1 MLYCKNIKNQNI
13 VLDLFPFEAI
23 VVGSGSTGGMA
34 ALTLAQQ
41 GIKVLILE
49 AGPQITRQEAQS
61 SEPKDTLNRISSL
74 ISKKHNNQI
83 QHPGYWKNNPNLYA
97 NEKLYPYINPK
108 NKPFLWTQGKQLG
121 GRSLTWGGITLR
133 LAPSDFNSSLD
144 DGFGPNWPI
153 TYDDLSMHYDY
164 IENFNGIY
172 GKKDNI
178 KQVPD
183 GNYIGEISLTNSE
196 KYFGDQIKSK
206 LNYPFIQS
214 RGFDR
219 NSSVKEKDWP
229 KSSSI
234 GSSLKKAIETG
245 NVQILSNHLV
255 ESFETNKETE
265 RATKVLIV
273 NTNNGIKKELD
284 CDLIFLCAS
293 TISTLRILLNSE
305 KNYKSSGFIDGS
317 GKLGKYLMDHVSIS
331 RFFSIPNSDN
341 FSHKKNNSST
351 LSGAGSF
358 FIPFGS
364 ELPNEFKVNF
374 IRGYGIWGA
383 IDRLGIPKFL
393 QKSPDET
400 IGFLISHGE
409 VLPRCSNKVELS
421 NKGDQWD
428 IPIPKIEFE
437 WSNNELNMCKHMASS
452 MKKAIEASGGKIKN
466 IQEIINIP
474 FLKLLDK
481 NSVAFSENAP
491 PPGYYIHEVGGAPMG
506 LSEEHSVLD
515 KWNRLWRCKNVF
527 VIDGACW
534 PTSSW
539 QSPTLTMMA
548 LSRRACLGIKKLI

>member
-1 MLYCKNIKNQNI
+1 MLYCINIKNQNI

-41 GIKVLILE
+41 GIKVLIIE
-49 AGPQITRQEAQS
+49 AGPQIKRNEAYS
-61 SEPKDTLNRISSL
+61 SEPKDTFNRISSL
-74 ISKKHNNQI
+74 LSKRHNNQI

-97 NEKLYPYINPK
+97 DEKIYPYINPK
-108 NKPFLWTQGKQLG
+108 NKPFLWTQGKQYG

-133 LAPSDFNSSLD
+133 LAPSDFNSALN

-153 TYDDLSMHYDY
+153 TYEELRSHYDY

-172 GKKDNI
+172 GRKDNI

-183 GNYIGEISLTNSE
+183 GKYIGEIPLTNSE
-196 KYFGDQIKSK
+196 NFFGDQIKSK

-219 NSSVKEKDWP
+219 NSSVKEKNWP

-255 ESFETNKETE
+255 EAFHTNKETE
-265 RATKVLIV
+265 RATKIKIV
-273 NTNNGIKKELD
+273 NTINGTKKELD
-284 CDLIFLCAS
+284 CELIFLCAS
-293 TISTLRILLNSE
+293 TIATLRILLNSE
-305 KNYKSSGFIDGS
+305 KNYKSSGFVDSS

-331 RFFSIPNSDN
+331 RFFSIPDSNSSSN
-341 FSHKKNNSST
+341 QKNNSAK

-358 FIPFGS
+358 FIPFGTK
-364 ELPNEFKVNF
+364 LPNELEVNF
-374 IRGYGIWGA
+374 LRGYGIWGA
-383 IDRLGIPKFL
+383 INRLGIPKFL
-393 QKSPDET
+393 QKSPNES

-409 VLPRCSNKVELS
+409 VLPRPSNKVELS
-421 NKGDQWD
+421 SKRDQWD

-437 WSNNELNMCKHMASS
+437 WSNNELKMCEHMCHT
-452 MKKAIEASGGKIKN
+452 MEKAIKASGGTIK
-466 IQEIINIP
+466 EISDIVNIP
-474 FLKLLDK
+474 FLKFLNK
-481 NSVAFSENAP
+481 ESAAFAGGTP

-506 LSEEHSVLD
+506 LNEEQSVLD

>member
-1 MLYCKNIKNQNI
+1 VLYCINIPNQNI

-23 VVGSGSTGGMA
+23 VVGSGSTGGIA

-41 GIKVLILE
+41 GIKVLVIE
-49 AGPQITRQEAQS
+49 AGPQINRKEAS
-61 SEPKDTLNRISSL
+61 SNEPKDTLNRISSL
-74 ISKKHNNQI
+74 ISKRHINQI

-97 NEKLYPYINPK
+97 DENKYPYINPK
-108 NKPFLWTQGKQLG
+108 NKPFLWTQGKQFG

-133 LAPSDFNSSLD
+133 LAPSDFNPSLD
-144 DGFGPNWPI
+144 DGFGPRWPI
-153 TYDDLSMHYDY
+153 SYNDLSTHYDY
-164 IENFNGIY
+164 IEKFNGIY

-178 KQVPD
+178 TQVPD
-183 GNYIGEISLTNSE
+183 GNYIGQIPLTSSE
-196 KYFGDQIKSK
+196 EYFGEQIKSK

-219 NSSVKEKDWP
+219 NSSVKEKSWP

-234 GSSLKKAIETG
+234 GSSLKKAMETG
-245 NVQILSNHLV
+245 KVQVLSNYLV

-265 RATKVLIV
+265 RATKIKIV
-273 NTNNGIKKELD
+273 NTNNGQKKELD
-284 CDLIFLCAS
+284 CDCIFLCAS

-305 KNYKSSGFIDGS
+305 KSFKNSGFVDSS

-331 RFFSIPNSDN
+331 RFFSIPDLND
-341 FSHKKNNSST
+341 FSNKQNNYAS

-364 ELPNEFKVNF
+364 KLPNEFKVDF
-374 IRGYGIWGA
+374 LRGYGIWGA
-383 IDRLGIPKFL
+383 INRLGIPKYI
-393 QKSPDET
+393 QKSPDES

-409 VLPRCSNKVELS
+409 VLPRQENKVELS
-421 NKGDQWD
+421 NKTDRWD
-428 IPIPKIEFE
+428 IPIPRIEFE
-437 WSNNELNMCKHMASS
+437 WSKNELKMVEHMSLT
-452 MKKAIEASGGKIKN
+452 MEKAIKISGGTVKG

-474 FLKLLDK
+474 FLKFLDK
-481 NSVAFSENAP
+481 TSIAFSGNTP

-506 LSEEHSVLD
+506 LDEEQSVLD

-527 VIDGACW
+527 IVDGACW

-548 LSRRACLGIKKLI
+548 ISRRACLGIKKLI